1 MKIFQL
7 FQKTNS
13 YALNII
19 VGLIRYISL
28 YLSSKIKIILFALSL
43 VVAQIEG
50 YYEIIPIV

>member
-19 VGLIRYISL
+19 IGLIRYISL